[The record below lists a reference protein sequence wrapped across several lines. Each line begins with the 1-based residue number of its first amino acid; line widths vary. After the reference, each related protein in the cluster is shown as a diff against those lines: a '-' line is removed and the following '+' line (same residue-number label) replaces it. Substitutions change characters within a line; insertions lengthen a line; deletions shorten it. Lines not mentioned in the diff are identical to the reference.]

1 MFKEAIADKELVK
14 CMSNPERELRREG
27 TAQSLLA
34 KANQDNLLKKSTIAD
49 CVGKFQDS
57 KGA

>member
-1 MFKEAIADKELVK
+1 
-14 CMSNPERELRREG
+14 MSNPERELRREG

-34 KANQDNLLKKSTIAD
+34 KANQDNLLKKSITAD